1 MYDPE
6 DTPNLS
12 FCNEFLLVPV
22 FLWKEKSYKVE
33 ASASR
38 GPVGCATRGDEGLQL
53 PSAISKQVPEDHE
66 LGCGSGTSRKEV
78 GNHRILQSNLALVLE
93 TGPVALHK
101 VKEGHGSIWTTF
113 KSCIKVISVGSVMCF
128 SSSSYCFSSSHFFD
142 HGWILTWHRWQKM
155 DGGHNVYVFT
165 IKTYWKRVR
174 SQYQPFSERDYEFS
188 SGTRDQEHHGKDRV
202 CYGGLK
208 FVRKL

>member
-1 MYDPE
+1 MCY
-6 DTPNLS
+6 
-12 FCNEFLLVPV
+12 
-22 FLWKEKSYKVE
+22 
-33 ASASR
+33 SR
-38 GPVGCATRGDEGLQL
+38 GRGFTITFRNIKAICKDEGQSRCQRIMSWVVAAVLVE
-53 PSAISKQVPEDHE
+53 KR
-66 LGCGSGTSRKEV
+66 LGIIGYCSQ
-78 GNHRILQSNLALVLE
+78 IWALVLE

-142 HGWILTWHRWQKM
+142 HGWHRWQKM
-155 DGGHNVYVFT
+155 DGHNVFT

-174 SQYQPFSERDYEFS
+174 SQYQTFSEWDYEFS
-188 SGTRDQEHHGKDRV
+188 SGTRDQEHHGEDRV

-208 FVRKL
+208 LVLKL

>member
-128 SSSSYCFSSSHFFD
+128 SSSSYCFSHF
-142 HGWILTWHRWQKM
+142 
-155 DGGHNVYVFT
+155 VYH
-165 IKTYWKRVR
+165 
-174 SQYQPFSERDYEFS
+174 S
-188 SGTRDQEHHGKDRV
+188 
-202 CYGGLK
+202 
-208 FVRKL
+208 